1 MKYVQLLTYSSYTLP
16 SLAGVYGCRDNEGG
30 VEVQFNLEA
39 KRSKSSRRKNAPA
52 FASRVLISASTSPSL
67 DITLP
72 ISLHIL
78 CSLVQRLL
86 AVVMSA
92 G

>member
-1 MKYVQLLTYSSYTLP
+1 MKDVQLLTYSSCTLT
-16 SLAGVYGCRDNEGG
+16 SLVGVYGCRDDEGG

-39 KRSKSSRRKNAPA
+39 KRAVKLSSRRKTAAA

-72 ISLHIL
+72 
-78 CSLVQRLL
+78 R
-86 AVVMSA
+86 
-92 G
+92 